1 MTDVLSS
8 TSGVRPTV
16 QDPDRVRRL
25 ADALPGRVGAD
36 DSPRHGA
43 TDEGDGQGRPSGH
56 IKWSL
61 P

>member
-1 MTDVLSS
+1 M
-8 TSGVRPTV
+8 